1 VTQRRASLRLR
12 LTLSYGLLF
21 FVVGL
26 VLLGLTYALLRQH
39 ALLDVDRV
47 SVRIVQ
53 ALGYPG
59 SYAGRSMPANAG
71 TTQTVGAFLSSVVR
85 EALIDAPRFLGF
97 VTFVALGLAT
107 VVSIVAGWWLAG
119 RMLRPINEISTV
131 ARRLSASTLHERIGL
146 EGTNDELCELAD
158 TFDAMLAR
166 LEAAFTAQRDFV
178 ANASHELRTPLAI
191 MRTEIDVTLA
201 DPQAEA
207 EELRRT
213 VATIREA
220 IERSEG
226 VIDGLLILA
235 ETKDLAERRPIG
247 IGDLARSVAERHA
260 AEASARDLDVRVD
273 ARPTVVL
280 GEEVLLERL
289 IDNLVSNAVRY
300 APQGGTIEVS
310 VRAEGAAALLSVSN
324 GGDVIDPAELPRLF
338 ERFYR
343 REQSRSRHAGGSG
356 LGLPIV
362 AAIAEAHG
370 GTAEATA
377 RDGGG
382 LTVTV
387 RLPAWAATGG

>member
-1 VTQRRASLRLR
+1 MTQRRASLRLR

-47 SVRIVQ
+47 SVRIIQ

-71 TTQTVGAFLSSVVR
+71 TTQSVGAFLSSVVR
-85 EALIDAPRFLGF
+85 EALIDAPRFLGLA
-97 VTFVALGLAT
+97 TFTALGLAT
-107 VVSIVAGWWLAG
+107 LISIAAGWWLAG

-146 EGTNDELCELAD
+146 EGTNDELRELAD
-158 TFDAMLAR
+158 TFDAMLGR

-247 IGDLARSVAERHA
+247 MGELARSVAERHA
-260 AEASARDLDVRVD
+260 AEASARGLDLRVD

-300 APQGGTIEVS
+300 APQGSTVELS

-370 GTAEATA
+370 GTAEAAA

-387 RLPAWAATGG
+387 RLPAGAGG